1 MSDLLVKLYNLPPL
15 APVIEQQAA
24 QDIRIIRA
32 MSPNKRQVV
41 AWVATHFGEYWASET
56 DVAFSRSPIGCFIAV
71 EGDKIVGFACHDTT
85 CKNFFGPTGVH
96 PDYRKRSIG
105 TALLLACLH
114 AMRER
119 GYAYA
124 VIGDASSAEYYAKTV
139 GATIIA
145 DSKPS
150 IYRDLLPLES

>member
-1 MSDLLVKLYNLPPL
+1 MSDLLVKLYNLSPL
-15 APVIEQQAA
+15 APAVEKQAA
-24 QDIRIIRA
+24 QGIRIIRA

-41 AWVATHFGEYWASET
+41 AWVAEHFGEYWASET

-71 EGDKIVGFACHDTT
+71 EGNKMVGFACHDTT
-85 CKNFFGPTGVH
+85 NKNFFGPTGVH

-114 AMRER
+114 AMREQ

-124 VIGDASSAEYYAKTV
+124 IIGDASSAEYYAKTV
-139 GATIIA
+139 SATVIP
-145 DSKPS
+145 DSSPG
-150 IYRDLLPLES
+150 IYRDLLS